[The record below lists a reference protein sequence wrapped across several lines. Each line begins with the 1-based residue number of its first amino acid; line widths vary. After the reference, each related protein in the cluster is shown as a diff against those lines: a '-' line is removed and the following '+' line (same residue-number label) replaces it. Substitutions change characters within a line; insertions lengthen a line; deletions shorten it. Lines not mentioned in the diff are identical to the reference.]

1 MTYSRRNK
9 VEEQQEAAHKA
20 QHLATVCDQLHIPLD
35 AIDWQ
40 EWGMQALVKVHSVEI
55 SPLFD
60 LAQRESN
67 DLLRLIQIKL
77 LEHAALE
84 ATRAQNGMKASM
96 WSPVTTAQPQD
107 FLSLWVITLENDERV
122 AIAETLSDGLRVYKP
137 YLFDA
142 ANQQQLAALFGKV
155 YEGAY
160 HMGDSVTIKEHAR
173 LYTGEVIYSIPPDK
187 ELPSRKPVSRGY
199 HTVAGTAYTNDVAA
213 KYIVNCHDGFPHIV
227 NQSQIVPS

>member
-1 MTYSRRNK
+1 MTYSRRNR

-20 QHLATVCDQLHIPLD
+20 QHLAAVCEQLHITLD

-40 EWGMQALVKVHSVEI
+40 EWGMQALVKVHGVEI

-60 LAQRESN
+60 LAQREPD

-84 ATRAQNGMKASM
+84 ATHAQNGMKAAM
-96 WSPVTTAQPQD
+96 WSPVAAVKPQD
-107 FLSLWVITLENDERV
+107 FLSLWIITLENDERV
-122 AIAETLSDGLRVYKP
+122 PIMETISNGQRVYTLYP
-137 YLFDA
+137 FDA
-142 ANQQQLAALFGKV
+142 ANLYQLAALFGNV

-160 HMGDSVTIKEHAR
+160 RVGDAVTIKEHAR

-187 ELPSRKPVSRGY
+187 EMPSRKPVSRGY
-199 HTVAGTAYTNDVAA
+199 HTVAGTAYTNDSAA

-227 NQSQIVPS
+227 NQSQIVP